1 MSRSGTMRDDLDTLR
16 NALANLQPGSAHQA
30 QIPPTPA
37 SIFAPAR
44 HANALNPNRSL
55 VFGNRGVG
63 KSFWSSVLTHSASRV
78 AVAKYYP
85 RLQLNRI
92 EGVLGFHEDAG
103 KDEGPSPSPAML
115 SQLLE
120 RGFDAEDVWR
130 SVLLQALRYKLP
142 EPLPKSLQD
151 IILWNKSNI
160 EHSELL
166 LRQADQKFRDAGKIF
181 LLVFDALDRL
191 GKDWSTINTLTEGLL
206 RFALDVRGYRALKV
220 KIFMRTDQSKDDALF
235 RFADASKIRSDA
247 VDLAWDREELFGL
260 MYKGLLAEPST
271 RNALIAVVGRKKSTD
286 FANELLGSVSV
297 QEDAFYKI
305 AGEFMGAGAKR
316 GRTYTWIY
324 DHLADAFGETS
335 PRSFITAVQKAASY
349 RPAPI
354 DTVIDHNGIRAGVQ
368 DASLV
373 RVRQLKED
381 YDWIDAVL
389 KALHGLEVPCD
400 PVIFKKRW
408 LERGTVK
415 QMRAASIEL
424 SRLLPLELEKPLSG
438 QEDALLKALRNI
450 GVLEFRAADRINMPD
465 IFRVEA
471 GIKRRGGVRPPTM
484 RRA

>member
-1 MSRSGTMRDDLDTLR
+1 
-16 NALANLQPGSAHQA
+16 
-30 QIPPTPA
+30 
-37 SIFAPAR
+37 
-44 HANALNPNRSL
+44 
-55 VFGNRGVG
+55 
-63 KSFWSSVLTHSASRV
+63 
-78 AVAKYYP
+78 
-85 RLQLNRI
+85 
-92 EGVLGFHEDAG
+92 
-103 KDEGPSPSPAML
+103 
-115 SQLLE
+115 
-120 RGFDAEDVWR
+120 
-130 SVLLQALRYKLP
+130 
-142 EPLPKSLQD
+142 
-151 IILWNKSNI
+151 
-160 EHSELL
+160 
-166 LRQADQKFRDAGKIF
+166 
-181 LLVFDALDRL
+181 
-191 GKDWSTINTLTEGLL
+191 
-206 RFALDVRGYRALKV
+206 
-220 KIFMRTDQSKDDALF
+220 
-235 RFADASKIRSDA
+235 
-247 VDLAWDREELFGL
+247 
-260 MYKGLLAEPST
+260 MYKGLLAEPSSK
-271 RNALIAVVGRKKSTD
+271 NALIAVASRKKSPD

-297 QEDAFYKI
+297 QEEVFYKI
-305 AGEFMGAGAKR
+305 ADEFMGAGAKR

-335 PRSFITAVQKAASY
+335 PRSFITAVQRAASH

-400 PVIFKKRW
+400 PVLLKKRW

-415 QMRAASIEL
+415 QMRAASIES

-438 QEDALLKALRNI
+438 PEDALLNALRNI